1 MKKVTAVKCKGL
13 GVLLLA
19 AGGSA
24 AAAAAAKTD
33 VGIDEFSKDCFTT
46 VFAREPPSTGLTRFC
61 CGKQQ
66 LERPRAGDLREE
78 TLPTL
83 RAFLYLQNKA

>member
-1 MKKVTAVKCKGL
+1 M
-13 GVLLLA
+13 LA

-24 AAAAAAKTD
+24 AAAAATTD

-61 CGKQQ
+61 CGKHQ

-83 RAFLYLQNKA
+83 RAFLHLQNKA